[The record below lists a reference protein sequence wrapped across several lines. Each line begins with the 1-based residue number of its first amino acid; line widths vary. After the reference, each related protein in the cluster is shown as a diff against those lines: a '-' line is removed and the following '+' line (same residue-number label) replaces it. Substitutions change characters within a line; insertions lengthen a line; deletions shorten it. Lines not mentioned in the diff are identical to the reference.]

1 MRLEVEDYASKIL
14 GKLLSHP
21 VKKRVGWL
29 ITKMKKQITVIKNE
43 DPLTGKIIGCAYKV
57 HSELGPG
64 FNEGI
69 YHNALKIALEENKL
83 KYQTEKSY
91 NILFQDKYVGKLR
104 LDLIIENKVVVEVKA
119 LTGNI
124 PTVFELQVLSYLKAS
139 GYKVGLLINF
149 GNKSC
154 QVRRLMV

>member
-1 MRLEVEDYASKIL
+1 MIK
-14 GKLLSHP
+14 GKD
-21 VKKRVGWL
+21 
-29 ITKMKKQITVIKNE
+29 Q
-43 DPLTGKIIGCAYKV
+43 DPLTEKIIGCAYKV

-69 YHNALKIALEENKL
+69 YHNALKVAFEEKKL
-83 KYQTEKSY
+83 KYQTEKSF
-91 NILFQDKYVGKLR
+91 NVSFQGRHVGRLR
-104 LDLIIENKVVVEVKA
+104 LDLIVEDEVVIEIKA

-124 PTVFELQVLSYLKAS
+124 PALFELQILSYLKAS
-139 GYKVGLLINF
+139 GHRVGLIMNF

>member
-1 MRLEVEDYASKIL
+1 VGRHPIGIKTGCLIRKI
-14 GKLLSHP
+14 
-21 VKKRVGWL
+21 
-29 ITKMKKQITVIKNE
+29 KKQITGIKDK
-43 DPLTGKIIGCAYKV
+43 DPLTEKIIGCAYKV

-69 YHNALKIALEENKL
+69 YHNALKVAFDENEL

-91 NILFQDKYVGKLR
+91 NVSFQGKRVGRLR
-104 LDLIIENKVVVEVKA
+104 LDLIVEDKVVIEVKA
-119 LTGNI
+119 ITGNV
-124 PTVFELQVLSYLKAS
+124 PAVFELQVLSYLKAS
-139 GYKVGLLINF
+139 RYKVGLLMNF

>member
-1 MRLEVEDYASKIL
+1 
-14 GKLLSHP
+14 
-21 VKKRVGWL
+21 
-29 ITKMKKQITVIKNE
+29 MKKQITVIKNK
-43 DPLTGKIIGCAYKV
+43 DPLTEKIIGSAYKV

-69 YHNALKIALEENKL
+69 YHNALKIALEENEL
-83 KYQTEKSY
+83 KYQTEKSF
-91 NILFQDKYVGKLR
+91 NISFQGKHVGRLK
-104 LDLIIENKVVVEVKA
+104 LDLIVEDKVVVEVKA

-124 PTVFELQVLSYLKAS
+124 PTVFELQVLSFLKAS

-149 GNKSC
+149 GNQSC